1 MFTLSDMMFVNA
13 DTLASL
19 QIIQSE
25 SHPNSHMQ
33 GPNKSTSGAKESLSI
48 YGLFCHLAR
57 TPQGKQKLRQFFLRP
72 NTDLNVIK
80 ERLTTIGVLL
90 RPDNESSLEKMSR
103 GLRMIKDL
111 RSVIIHLQKGNADI
125 PGGRP
130 NAMRKGPWANIQ
142 NFSFYILMILDALW
156 ELAGGKNLA
165 IATKFFAGVQVA
177 NIKAIGEIISTT
189 IDFQS
194 SQVQHRTVV
203 AQGVDADLD
212 NMKRMYD
219 GIGDLLT
226 QVNAQI
232 ISELPEWAS
241 QYVSN
246 CIFFPQL
253 GFLTVVP
260 LDPATGK
267 GRYEGEGIDN
277 DIWLKMFVSEDM
289 AYYKNRRMKE
299 MDTRFGDL
307 YGAICGEIC
316 PVKFNLDQT
325 DYTSR

>member
-72 NTDLNVIK
+72 STDLNVIK
-80 ERLTTIGVLL
+80 QRLTTIGVLL
-90 RPDNESSLEKMSR
+90 RPENEASLEKISR

-130 NAMRKGPWANIQ
+130 SAMRKGPWANIQ
-142 NFSFYILMILDALW
+142 NFSFHILMILDALW
-156 ELAGGKNLA
+156 EIAGGKELA
-165 IATKFFAGVQVA
+165 IATRFFSDIKAA
-177 NIKAIGEIISTT
+177 SIKAIGEMISTT

-194 SQVQHRTVV
+194 SQEAHRAVV
-203 AQGVDADLD
+203 AHGIDADLD

-219 GIGDLLT
+219 GIGDLLS
-226 QVNAQI
+226 QVNNQI

-260 LDPATGK
+260 LDPETGK
-267 GRYEGEGIDN
+267 GMYEGEGIEN
-277 DIWLKMFVSEDM
+277 DIWLKMFVSENM

-299 MDTRFGDL
+299 MDARFGDL
-307 YGAICGEIC
+307 YGAIGGKLRL
-316 PVKFNLDQT
+316 VNFNLYVT
-325 DYTSR
+325 DWTFR